1 LLWKCS
7 WNANLRNTLHPRT
20 ARAAHLL
27 VSAAIIAG
35 LSLSVAGCKTTGND
49 ITGSIRASNA
59 PRSDADWRR
68 SLS

>member
-1 LLWKCS
+1 
-7 WNANLRNTLHPRT
+7 LRPRT

-35 LSLSVAGCKTTGND
+35 LSLSVAGCKTTGNE

-59 PRSDADWRR
+59 LHSDADWRR